1 MHRSQADVRESP
13 IRPQVLTAI
22 YILPLPSRDFSHN
35 KIGSMLRDND
45 TWHPLEDL
53 PRLHD
58 VMLSHN
64 NISSIGREA
73 FKGLDNLQIL

>member
-1 MHRSQADVRESP
+1 
-13 IRPQVLTAI
+13 
-22 YILPLPSRDFSHN
+22 
-35 KIGSMLRDND
+35 MLRDND